1 MIEIY
6 LFINPI
12 DEASLFI
19 EKKFLHLIDQE
30 KVKVDFRMIPLLNPR
45 VIQNYMITKE
55 LPVHDL
61 ELRNHLFQ
69 AIYSAALDYKTV
81 QLQGKRLGHEFLVE
95 LQKQIGFHKNTYSTK
110 LVHSILEKLE
120 VDMEL
125 FQSDRRSDLVVD
137 FFKLD
142 QQVAHEMGIEDFA
155 NAVIFNYNCE
165 RDFGVLIDADTP
177 VDIIVELFK
186 TDCIEN
192 RFTKDNN
199 QLHLYR

>member
-12 DEASLFI
+12 DESSLFI
-19 EKKFLHLIDQE
+19 EKKFLNLINQE

-45 VIQNYMITKE
+45 VLQNFMIAKE

-61 ELRNHLFQ
+61 ALRNHLFQ
-69 AIYSAALDYKTV
+69 ATYSAALDYKTV
-81 QLQGKRLGHEFLVE
+81 QLQGKRLGHEFLIE
-95 LQKQIGFHKNTYSTK
+95 LQKQVGSNKKQYSTH
-110 LVHSILEKLE
+110 LVESILEALH

-125 FQSDRRSDLVVD
+125 FQSDRRSELVVD

-142 QQVAHEMGIEDFA
+142 QQVAHEMGIEDYS
-155 NAVIFNYNCE
+155 NAVIFNYNCD
-165 RDFGVLIDADTP
+165 RDFGVLIDANTP
-177 VDIIVELFK
+177 VDLIIDLFK

-192 RFTKDNN
+192 TLTQHSDR
-199 QLHLYR
+199 LHLY